1 MILKSL
7 FAINPATGLPPFRIY
22 LLRLYYILMIVV
34 LGKDVWTTI
43 LTHQEAWDPMRAV
56 GYSLWGTFAVLSII
70 GLLQPI
76 KMLPIILLNI
86 TYKIIWLAIVAY
98 PLWSSGELE
107 GSGAEGLTK
116 SNFIGFLIDLVVIPW
131 IYVFKN
137 FLFSV
142 GRIANSKS
150 RN

>member
-1 MILKSL
+1 
-7 FAINPATGLPPFRIY
+7 
-22 LLRLYYILMIVV
+22 
-34 LGKDVWTTI
+34 
-43 LTHQEAWDPMRAV
+43 MRAV

-70 GLLQPI
+70 GLLHPV

-116 SNFIGFLIDLVVIPW
+116 SNFTGFMIDLVFIPW
-131 IYVFKN
+131 VYVFKN

-142 GRIANSKS
+142 S
-150 RN
+150 RTSPES

>member
-43 LTHQEAWDPMRAV
+43 LTHQEAWEPMRAV

-70 GLLQPI
+70 GLLHPV

-116 SNFIGFLIDLVVIPW
+116 SNFTANIHPNPISLRM
-131 IYVFKN
+131 
-137 FLFSV
+137 FSQ
-142 GRIANSKS
+142 IQFHCACLTEPNSTAHS
-150 RN
+150 